1 MAQDAMDAAVKTGKL
16 PQAGP
21 CRTAHAQLLGS
32 AGQGQTQKCI
42 STLL

>member
-1 MAQDAMDAAVKTGKL
+1 MDAAVKTGKL

-32 AGQGQTQKCI
+32 AGQGQTHKMHLK
-42 STLL
+42 LL